1 MTEKARQWGSI
12 KVNDPIKGMS
22 IRDCFAAMAMQGL
35 LANPKDDDNADQ
47 IAEYARIC
55 ADALLEELSKTE

>member
-1 MTEKARQWGSI
+1 
-12 KVNDPIKGMS
+12 MS